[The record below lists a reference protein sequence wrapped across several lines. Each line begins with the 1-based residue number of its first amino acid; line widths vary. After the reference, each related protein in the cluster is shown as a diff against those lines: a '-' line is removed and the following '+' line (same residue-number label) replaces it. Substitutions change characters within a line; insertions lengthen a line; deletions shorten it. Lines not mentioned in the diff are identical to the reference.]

1 MTAAEVEVEESM
13 GEINGNGKKYDKNQN
28 FFKREKSETQLPCF
42 LLLVR
47 GLEFK
52 MFKYWKQ
59 NKSL

>member
-1 MTAAEVEVEESM
+1 M